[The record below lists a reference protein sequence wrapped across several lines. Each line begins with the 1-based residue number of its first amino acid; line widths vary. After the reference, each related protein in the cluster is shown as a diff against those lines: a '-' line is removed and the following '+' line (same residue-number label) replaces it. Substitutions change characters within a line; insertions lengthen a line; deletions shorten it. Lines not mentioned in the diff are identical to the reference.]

1 MGRFLITPVAL
12 TAPLFAGILRL
23 PRYALVAGV
32 VAIATVVPSLLYDQ
46 TKPAGL
52 DGQTS
57 IWAMSRPQAQAVT
70 RPQMLTILEAL
81 STQVPADAPIGYLI
95 GSDDWDFPLYGAHL
109 TRHLVL
115 LDHDYPFYEADGLGL
130 HWALVDWKMTYATA
144 PSAWKVVALD
154 QPDALE
160 LFERI

>member
-1 MGRFLITPVAL
+1 V
-12 TAPLFAGILRL
+12 

-46 TKPAGL
+46 SKPAGL
-52 DGQTS
+52 EGQRS

-70 RPQMLTILEAL
+70 RPQMLSILEAL

-109 TRHLVL
+109 TRRLVL

-130 HWALVDWKMTYATA
+130 HWALVDSTMTFTA
-144 PSAWKVVALD
+144 APPDWKVVALD
-154 QPDALE
+154 QPDTLE
-160 LFERI
+160 LLERS